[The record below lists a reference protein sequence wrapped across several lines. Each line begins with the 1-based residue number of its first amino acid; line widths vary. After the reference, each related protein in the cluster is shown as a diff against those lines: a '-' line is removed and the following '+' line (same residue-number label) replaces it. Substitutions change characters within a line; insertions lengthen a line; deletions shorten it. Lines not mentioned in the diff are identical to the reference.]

1 MTIAPITL
9 TASEWKIINFW
20 KEHVNAV
27 SVQRLM
33 DLMEEH
39 DEYAA
44 EAGPNGG
51 VCDYTRELLEPIRA
65 EIMDRVETIVER
77 YADWAT
83 D

>member
-1 MTIAPITL
+1 MTIAYIKL
-9 TASEWKIINFW
+9 DAAEWKAITFW
-20 KEHVNAV
+20 KEHVNAA

-33 DLMEEH
+33 DLLEEH

-44 EAGPNGG
+44 EAGPHGG
-51 VCDYTRELLEPIRA
+51 LCEYTREILEPIRA

-77 YADWAT
+77 YADWST

>member
-1 MTIAPITL
+1 MTIAPITI
-9 TASEWKIINFW
+9 TAYEWKAINFW
-20 KEHVNAV
+20 KEHVNAA

-39 DEYAA
+39 DEHAV
-44 EAGPNGG
+44 EAGPHGSI
-51 VCDYTRELLEPIRA
+51 CEYTRELLEPIRA

-77 YADWAT
+77 YADWAS

>member
-9 TASEWKIINFW
+9 AASEWKAITFW
-20 KEHVNAV
+20 KEHINAA
-27 SVQRLM
+27 SIQRLL

-39 DEYAA
+39 DERAA
-44 EAGPNGG
+44 EAGPHGG
-51 VCDYTRELLEPIRA
+51 LCEYTREVLEPIRA

-77 YADWAT
+77 YTDWAT

>member
-9 TASEWKIINFW
+9 AAAEWKAIAFW
-20 KEHVNAV
+20 KEHVNAA

-39 DEYAA
+39 DEHAA
-44 EAGPNGG
+44 EAGPHGG
-51 VCDYTRELLEPIRA
+51 LCEYTRELLEPIRI
-65 EIMDRVETIVER
+65 EIEDRVQTIVER
-77 YADWAT
+77 YADWAS